1 MDYWYVDAH
10 TLYIGYTNDIVRRF
24 AEHKLHRD
32 PVAFTSRYTFDRLVY
47 VEVRDSIGD
56 AKKRERQIKGWTRK
70 KKIELI
76 ERENPRWHDLSP
88 KLCDFSW
95 LT

>member
-1 MDYWYVDAH
+1 MDYWYVYILSNDAH
-10 TLYIGYTNDIVRRF
+10 TLYIRYTNDIVRRF

-56 AKKRERQIKGWTRK
+56 AKKRERQLKAGHERK
-70 KKIELI
+70 K
-76 ERENPRWHDLSP
+76 S
-88 KLCDFSW
+88 S
-95 LT
+95 